1 MRTSPSI
8 INRNFFCF
16 FHHALLSSPL
26 AAAYLKHL
34 RVFLNYRADEEEK
47 VVEVSTEAGSAS
59 WQNFFEIAKVPL
71 MISRV
76 EDNAPIRVNDA
87 LSTYIG
93 LSKEDIY
100 ATGSSF
106 CVSFNAKPIADSP
119 VRFPCPSYF
128 YPILLY
134 ACHLPSPVPSPSACP
149 YASFLSVMPHL
160 LPFGVFRTLS
170 G

>member
-87 LSTYIG
+87 FSTYVG

-106 CVSFNAKPIADSP
+106 CVSFKAKPIANSP
-119 VRFPCPSYF
+119 VRFRCPPYSIPFYF
-128 YPILLY
+128 IFLPAYIFPLL
-134 ACHLPSPVPSPSACP
+134 LPSACP
-149 YASFLSVMPHL
+149 YASFLSNAFRGFL
-160 LPFGVFRTLS
+160 RTLS